1 MARPQAALPRGG
13 DKGAHPLMFIPA
25 LTACTSE
32 RMKTEGF
39 RTLRPLL
46 PAPQAQAEDEKNVAK
61 AKFSLLRKATPD
73 LLQFR
78 NKKPLTSVTIGGNI

>member
-1 MARPQAALPRGG
+1 
-13 DKGAHPLMFIPA
+13 MFIPA

-46 PAPQAQAEDEKNVAK
+46 AAPKAQATGEKPRTSGFVAC
-61 AKFSLLRKATPD
+61 AKVLCT

-78 NKKPLTSVTIGGNI
+78 NKKPLTSVTFGGNI

>member
-1 MARPQAALPRGG
+1 MLPPGV
-13 DKGAHPLMFIPA
+13 DKGGHPLMFIPA
-25 LTACTSE
+25 LATCASK

-46 PAPQAQAEDEKNVAK
+46 AAPKAQAAGEKPRTSGFDDCAK
-61 AKFSLLRKATPD
+61 VLCT

-78 NKKPLTSVTIGGNI
+78 NKKPLTSVTFGGNI

>member
-1 MARPQAALPRGG
+1 
-13 DKGAHPLMFIPA
+13 MFIPA
-25 LTACTSE
+25 LATCASK

-46 PAPQAQAEDEKNVAK
+46 AAPQAQAEGEKPRTSGFAACAK
-61 AKFSLLRKATPD
+61 VLCT

>member
-1 MARPQAALPRGG
+1 
-13 DKGAHPLMFIPA
+13 MFIPA

-46 PAPQAQAEDEKNVAK
+46 AAPKAQAAGEKPRTSGFAACAK
-61 AKFSLLRKATPD
+61 VLCT

-78 NKKPLTSVTIGGNI
+78 NKKPWTSVTIGGNI

>member
-1 MARPQAALPRGG
+1 
-13 DKGAHPLMFIPA
+13 MFIPA

-46 PAPQAQAEDEKNVAK
+46 AAPKAQAEGEKPRTSGFADCAK
-61 AKFSLLRKATPD
+61 VLCT

-78 NKKPLTSVTIGGNI
+78 NKKPLTSVTFGGNI